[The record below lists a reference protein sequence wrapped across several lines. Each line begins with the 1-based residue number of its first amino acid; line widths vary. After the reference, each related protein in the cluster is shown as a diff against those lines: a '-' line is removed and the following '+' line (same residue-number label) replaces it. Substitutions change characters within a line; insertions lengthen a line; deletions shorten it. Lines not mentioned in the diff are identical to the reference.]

1 MDLTNLDYR
10 KSILKEIGSEENKQR
25 KAKSL
30 RDFEVF
36 QGRMHEYV
44 IDYLSGQF
52 AKSTVREMP
61 IISSINLC
69 KRIVNKESSIYVG
82 EPERTFTNLND
93 EQLKN
98 VQDIYKDISFNSK
111 MLKANKIYKLQNQS
125 LMMIVPVGDEI
136 KVRVLYAHQYDVIP
150 SDSDPEVADGYIIN
164 VFDKQDYLPQSGN
177 GESLATANIT
187 PGVFRDNIN
196 QKIADQD
203 DYKKA
208 LERYLVWTKELN
220 FIMDGNG
227 RVVSDGD
234 LTSPLADYKM
244 LPFIDIADDK
254 DFEYF
259 VRNDDGVV
267 DFTVQYNGALSD
279 LANVVKMQGWGQA
292 YLKGDKD
299 LMPESIVVGINHILR
314 LPVDPNNKVDT
325 EFGFVTPN
333 ANIDGSIKYIEM
345 LLSNYLS
352 SKGLD
357 TSIVS
362 SNGATEK
369 FTSGIERLLSQIE
382 KFEASKSDFAI
393 FKKAEIKAFEIIK
406 AWTDI
411 ASNELKYKT
420 IPENSEISIM
430 FHEPQMIQSRSEK
443 VDSLAKEVELGF
455 RSRIDAIKELHDVDD
470 EKAKEIIKEI
480 DQSTMGVLDGSK
492 GAGSQ
497 TN

>member
-1 MDLTNLDYR
+1 MDLTSLDTR
-10 KSILKEIGSEENKQR
+10 KQILKDIGSEENKQR

-82 EPERTFTNLND
+82 EPERSFTNVND

-98 VQDIYKDISFNSK
+98 IQDIYKDISFNSK
-111 MLKANKIYKLQNQS
+111 MLKANKVYKLQNQS
-125 LMMIVPVGDEI
+125 LMMIVPVDGEI

-150 SDSDPEVADGYIIN
+150 SDNDPEVAEGYIVNI
-164 VFDKQDYLPQSGN
+164 FDKQDYLPQSGVGSN
-177 GESLATANIT
+177 LKNAEIGSRN
-187 PGVFRDNIN
+187 FRDNIN
-196 QKIADQD
+196 QKIADAD
-203 DYKKA
+203 DYKKG

-227 RVVSDGD
+227 KIISEDVI
-234 LTSPLADYKM
+234 SPLSDYGIM
-244 LPFIDIADDK
+244 PFIDIADDK

-357 TSIVS
+357 TSIIS
-362 SNGATEK
+362 SNGASEK

-393 FKKAEIKAFEIIK
+393 FKKAEIQAFEIIK
-406 AWTDI
+406 AWTNVLSGEI
-411 ASNELKYKT
+411 KYET
-420 IPENSEISIM
+420 IPEDAEISIM

-455 RSRIDAIKELHDVDD
+455 RSRIDAIKELHDVDN

-480 DQSTMGVLDGSK
+480 DQSTMGVLDGSQS
-492 GAGSQ
+492 AGSQ